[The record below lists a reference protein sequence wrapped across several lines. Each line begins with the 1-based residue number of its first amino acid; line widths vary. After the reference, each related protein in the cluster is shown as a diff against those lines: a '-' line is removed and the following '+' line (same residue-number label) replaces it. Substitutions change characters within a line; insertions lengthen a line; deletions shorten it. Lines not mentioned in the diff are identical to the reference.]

1 MGLKITTD
9 DKGVRI
15 WRADK
20 VSSNGNPYT
29 RYFTK
34 VSSKDG
40 DEWVSAFIDVLFP
53 KGTDIADKTE
63 IKINDSFYI
72 VSKYQERVSTK
83 LYIKDFSIIGNAAPA
98 PQTNKSQAPGD
109 GFMNVPEGLDEDL
122 PFARTTR

>member
-53 KGTDIADKTE
+53 KGTNIADKTDIL
-63 IKINDSFYI
+63 IKDAFYL

-83 LYIKDFSIIGNAAPA
+83 LYIKDFSIIGGAAPA
-98 PQTNKSQAPGD
+98 PQTDKD

>member
-9 DKGVRI
+9 DKGIKIYRK
-15 WRADK
+15 DK

-29 RYFTK
+29 TYFTK
-34 VSSKDG
+34 VSSKSG

-63 IKINDSFYI
+63 IQIKDSYYL
-72 VSKYQERVSTK
+72 VSKYQDKVSMK
-83 LYIKDFSIIGNAAPA
+83 LYIKDFLVMGNAAPA
-98 PQTNKSQAPGD
+98 PQTDTD
-109 GFMNVPEGLDEDL
+109 GFMKVEDDGDL

>member
-15 WRADK
+15 WRVDK

-53 KGTDIADKTE
+53 KGTNIADKTDIL
-63 IKINDSFYI
+63 IKDAFYL
-72 VSKYQERVSTK
+72 VSKYQDKTSMK
-83 LYIKDFSIIGNAAPA
+83 LYIKDFSVMGNAAPA
-98 PQTNKSQAPGD
+98 PQTDAD
-109 GFMNVPEGLDEDL
+109 GFMNVPEDEDL
-122 PFARTTR
+122 PFARSSTR

>member
-15 WRADK
+15 WRVDK

-34 VSSKDG
+34 VSSRDG

-53 KGTDIADKTE
+53 KGTNIADKTDIL
-63 IKINDSFYI
+63 IKDAFYL
-72 VSKYQERVSTK
+72 VSKYQDKTSMK
-83 LYIKDFSIIGNAAPA
+83 LYIKEWEVFGVAPESQIGK
-98 PQTNKSQAPGD
+98 TDSD
-109 GFMNVPEGLDEDL
+109 GFMNVPEGIDEDEL

>member
-1 MGLKITTD
+1 MGLKVTTD

-15 WRADK
+15 WRVDK

-53 KGTDIADKTE
+53 KGTNIADKTDIL
-63 IKINDSFYI
+63 IKDAFYL
-72 VSKYQERVSTK
+72 VSKYQDKTSMK
-83 LYIKDFSIIGNAAPA
+83 LYIKEWEVVGAAQA
-98 PQTNKSQAPGD
+98 PQTDAD
-109 GFMNVPEGLDEDL
+109 GFMNVPEGIDEDDL